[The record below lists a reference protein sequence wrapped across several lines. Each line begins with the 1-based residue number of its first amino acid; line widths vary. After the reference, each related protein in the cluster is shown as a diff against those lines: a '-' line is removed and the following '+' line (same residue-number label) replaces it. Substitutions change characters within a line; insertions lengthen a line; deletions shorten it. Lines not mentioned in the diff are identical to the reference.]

1 MRALV
6 LAGAALAALLA
17 TAAAADPVADLAD
30 GVGALNRHDNGAAV
44 RLLSAAL
51 DSRMLSSADQEIAL
65 VRRAQAYLLLGR
77 NADAL
82 SDAQQAL
89 AIQPGDVEA
98 ERVRNYAQN
107 LDVPPPHGPIVNTDR
122 PLNAAVA
129 ARNAAVNAELEAAR
143 RTIRPSSPPPKRSGR
158 RTSAPTPPRWPPGRR
173 ACRRSRRKPPRP
185 RRPGRRRSKPARRA
199 IARSA
204 RSPNDR
210 C

>member
-107 LDVPPPHGPIVNTDR
+107 LDVPQPHGPIVNTDR

-129 ARNAAVNAELEAAR
+129 ARNAAVNAELEASQANYQAELAA
-143 RTIRPSSPPPKRSGR
+143 TEAKRQ
-158 RTSAPTPPRWPPGRR
+158 ADQR
-173 ACRRSRRKPPRP
+173 AYAAQMAAWQAGVQAQQAQAAAAQAAWQAQVKACKAGDRSQCAKP
-185 RRPGRRRSKPARRA
+185 
-199 IARSA
+199 
-204 RSPNDR
+204 
-210 C
+210 

>member
-51 DSRMLSSADQEIAL
+51 DSRLLSSADQEIAL
-65 VRRAQAYLLLGR
+65 VRRAQAYLLMGR

-129 ARNAAVNAELEAAR
+129 ARNAAVNAELEASQANYQAALAA
-143 RTIRPSSPPPKRSGR
+143 TEAKRQ
-158 RTSAPTPPRWPPGRR
+158 ADQR
-173 ACRRSRRKPPRP
+173 AYAAQMAAWQAGVQAQQAQAAAAQAAWQAQVKACKAGDRSQCAKP
-185 RRPGRRRSKPARRA
+185 
-199 IARSA
+199 
-204 RSPNDR
+204 
-210 C
+210 

>member
-1 MRALV
+1 MRALM
-6 LAGAALAALLA
+6 LAGATIAALLA

-107 LDVPPPHGPIVNTDR
+107 LDVPAPHGPIVNTDR

-129 ARNAAVNAELEAAR
+129 ARNAAVNAELEASQANYQAELAA
-143 RTIRPSSPPPKRSGR
+143 TEAKRQ
-158 RTSAPTPPRWPPGRR
+158 ADQR
-173 ACRRSRRKPPRP
+173 AYAAQMAAWQAGVQAQQAQAAAAQAAWQAQVKACKAGDRSQCAKP
-185 RRPGRRRSKPARRA
+185 
-199 IARSA
+199 
-204 RSPNDR
+204 
-210 C
+210 

>member
-107 LDVPPPHGPIVNTDR
+107 LDVPAPHGPIVNTDR

-129 ARNAAVNAELEAAR
+129 ARNAAVNAELEASQANYQAELAA
-143 RTIRPSSPPPKRSGR
+143 TEAKRQ
-158 RTSAPTPPRWPPGRR
+158 ADQR
-173 ACRRSRRKPPRP
+173 AYAAQMAAWQAGVQAQQAQAAAAQAAWQAQVKACKAGDRSQCAKP
-185 RRPGRRRSKPARRA
+185 
-199 IARSA
+199 
-204 RSPNDR
+204 
-210 C
+210 

>member
-51 DSRMLSSADQEIAL
+51 DSRMLSAADQEIAL

-107 LDVPPPHGPIVNTDR
+107 LDVPAPHGPIVNTDR

-129 ARNAAVNAELEAAR
+129 ARNAAVNAELEASQANYQAELAA
-143 RTIRPSSPPPKRSGR
+143 TEAKRQ
-158 RTSAPTPPRWPPGRR
+158 ADQR
-173 ACRRSRRKPPRP
+173 AYAAQMAAWQAGVQAQQAQAAAAQAAWQAQVKACKAGDRSQCAKP
-185 RRPGRRRSKPARRA
+185 
-199 IARSA
+199 
-204 RSPNDR
+204 
-210 C
+210 

>member
-1 MRALV
+1 MRALM
-6 LAGAALAALLA
+6 LAGATIAALLA

-129 ARNAAVNAELEAAR
+129 ARNAAVNAELEASQANYQAALAA
-143 RTIRPSSPPPKRSGR
+143 TEAKRQ
-158 RTSAPTPPRWPPGRR
+158 ADQR
-173 ACRRSRRKPPRP
+173 AYAAQMAAWQAGVQAQQAQAAAAQAAWQAQVKACKAGDRSQCAKP
-185 RRPGRRRSKPARRA
+185 
-199 IARSA
+199 
-204 RSPNDR
+204 
-210 C
+210 